1 MKQQIKN
8 LRDYAEL
15 AWASYF
21 NLIYIDGQKTNDF
34 TIGTERILKDGENI
48 EKFEYYKALS
58 KDYKDY
64 FIYDDSLAFYPK
76 LNGEFREIQT
86 QNLQNAIQS
95 PPTQYF

>member
-48 EKFEYYKALS
+48 EK
-58 KDYKDY
+58 
-64 FIYDDSLAFYPK
+64 I
-76 LNGEFREIQT
+76 
-86 QNLQNAIQS
+86 
-95 PPTQYF
+95 

>member
-48 EKFEYYKALS
+48 EKF
-58 KDYKDY
+58 
-64 FIYDDSLAFYPK
+64 
-76 LNGEFREIQT
+76 
-86 QNLQNAIQS
+86 
-95 PPTQYF
+95 